1 MNDHPVPL
9 LEIPHGFGQLVG
21 YRLAVWRPDYAEVVL
36 PIEPQHLNRSQ
47 VPHGGLLVTM
57 IDTAAGYAGCYCAE
71 PGRVRRAVT
80 LSLTTSFIAAA
91 MEGAILTAKARRTGG
106 GRSIY
111 FARCELVDDAGRLIA
126 TGEGSFK
133 YRRGSEDP
141 KGVPA

>member
-1 MNDHPVPL
+1 MNDQPT
-9 LEIPHGFGQLVG
+9 LEIPQGFGQLVG
-21 YRLAVWRPDYAEVVL
+21 YRLAVWQPDYAELVL
-36 PIEPQHLNRSQ
+36 GLAPRHLNRNK
-47 VPHGGLLVTM
+47 VPHGGVLVTM

-71 PGRVRRAVT
+71 PGRVRRAMT

-91 MEGAILTAKARRTGG
+91 TADATLTAKAWRTGG
-106 GRSIY
+106 GQSIF
-111 FARCELVDDAGRLIA
+111 FARCELVDDTGRLIA

>member
-1 MNDHPVPL
+1 
-9 LEIPHGFGQLVG
+9 
-21 YRLAVWRPDYAEVVL
+21 
-36 PIEPQHLNRSQ
+36 
-47 VPHGGLLVTM
+47 M